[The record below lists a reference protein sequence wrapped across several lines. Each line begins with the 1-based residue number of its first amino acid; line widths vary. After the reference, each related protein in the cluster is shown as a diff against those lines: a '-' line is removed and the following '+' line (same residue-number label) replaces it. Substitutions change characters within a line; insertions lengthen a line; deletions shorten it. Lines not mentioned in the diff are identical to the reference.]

1 MTRYN
6 PALFLLEP
14 NAMSSLPSLRLKAN
28 ADRRLRAGHLWV
40 YSNEID
46 VAATPLTAFEA
57 GDQAILEAAGG
68 KPLGIVAMSPNNLIC
83 ARLLSRDL
91 KHELD
96 KSLLVHRLNV
106 CLSLRER
113 LFDTPCYRLVYGDS
127 DLLPGL
133 VVDRFFDILV
143 VQLASATM
151 ERHKDEVL
159 AALIQV
165 LKPSGILLKNDSSA
179 RDAEG
184 LQRYVETA
192 YGQVP
197 EWVALEEN
205 GVKFEAPVIEGQ
217 KTGWFYDHRMNRA
230 RLAPYVQGKR
240 VLDLFSYIGG
250 WGVQAAVFG
259 ASEVFCVDASGFALD
274 GVERNAALNGLAE
287 KVTCVEGDVFAA
299 LRELKAA
306 EERFDVVIADPPA
319 FIKRKKDIKNG
330 EAAYRRLNEMAM
342 RMLNKDGILVSASCS
357 MHLAEDSLH
366 QILLQSARHLDRNIQ
381 LLERGAQGPDH
392 PEHMAIAETRYI
404 KSLTVRLLP
413 NS

>member
-1 MTRYN
+1 M
-6 PALFLLEP
+6 
-14 NAMSSLPSLRLKAN
+14 SLPSLRLKAN

-46 VAATPLTAFEA
+46 VAATPLHGFAA

-68 KPLGIVAMSPNNLIC
+68 KALGVVALSPNNLIC
-83 ARLLSRDL
+83 ARLLSRDV
-91 KHELD
+91 KHVLD
-96 KSLLVHRLNV
+96 KSLLVHRINV
-106 CLSLRER
+106 ALSLRER
-113 LFDTPCYRLVYGDS
+113 LFDQPCYRLVFGDS

-165 LKPSGILLKNDSSA
+165 IKPSGILLKNDSAA

-184 LQRYVETA
+184 LERYVETA
-192 YGQVP
+192 FGVVP

-217 KTGWFYDHRMNRA
+217 KTGWFFDHRMNRA
-230 RLAPYVQGKR
+230 RLAPYVKGKR

-250 WGVQAAVFG
+250 WGVQAAAFG
-259 ASEVFCVDASGFALD
+259 ATEVMCVDASAFALD
-274 GVERNAALNGLAE
+274 GVERNAALNGLSE
-287 KVTCVEGDVFAA
+287 KVACIEGDVFAA
-299 LRELKAA
+299 LKELKSA

-319 FIKRKKDIKNG
+319 FIKRKKDLKNG
-330 EAAYRRLNEMAM
+330 EAAYRRLNEAAM
-342 RMLNKDGILVSASCS
+342 RLLNKDGILVSASCS
-357 MHLAEDSLH
+357 MHLPEDDL
-366 QILLQSARHLDRNIQ
+366 QNILLTSARHLDRNIQ

-392 PEHMAIAETRYI
+392 PVHPAIAETRYI
-404 KSLTVRLLP
+404 KSLTCRLLP

>member
-1 MTRYN
+1 M
-6 PALFLLEP
+6 
-14 NAMSSLPSLRLKAN
+14 SLPSLRLKAN

-46 VAATPLTAFEA
+46 VAATPLHGFAA

-68 KPLGIVAMSPNNLIC
+68 KPLGVVAMSPNNLIC
-83 ARLLSRDL
+83 ARLLSRDV
-91 KHELD
+91 KHVLD
-96 KSLLVHRLNV
+96 KSLLVHRIKV
-106 CLSLRER
+106 ALSLRER
-113 LFDTPCYRLVYGDS
+113 LFDQPCYRLVFGDS

-165 LKPSGILLKNDSSA
+165 IKPSGILLKNDSAA

-184 LQRYVETA
+184 LERYVDTVF
-192 YGQVP
+192 GVVP

-217 KTGWFYDHRMNRA
+217 KTGWFFDHRMNRA
-230 RLAPYVQGKR
+230 RLAPYVKGKR

-250 WGVQAAVFG
+250 WGVQAAAFG
-259 ASEVFCVDASGFALD
+259 ATEVMCVDASAFALD
-274 GVERNAALNGLAE
+274 GVERNAALNGLSEQVA
-287 KVTCVEGDVFAA
+287 CIEGDVFAA
-299 LRELKAA
+299 LKELKNA

-319 FIKRKKDIKNG
+319 FIKRKKDLKNG
-330 EAAYRRLNEMAM
+330 EAAYRRLNEAAM
-342 RMLNKDGILVSASCS
+342 RLLNKDGILVSASCS
-357 MHLAEDSLH
+357 MHLPEDDL
-366 QILLQSARHLDRNIQ
+366 QNILLTSARHLDRNIQ
-381 LLERGAQGPDH
+381 LLERGGQGPDH
-392 PEHMAIAETRYI
+392 PVHPAITETRYI
-404 KSLTVRLLP
+404 KSLTCRLLP

>member
-1 MTRYN
+1 M
-6 PALFLLEP
+6 
-14 NAMSSLPSLRLKAN
+14 SLPSLRLKAN

-46 VAATPLTAFEA
+46 VAATPLNLFQP
-57 GDQAILEAAGG
+57 GDQAVLEAAGG
-68 KPLGIVAMSPNNLIC
+68 KALGIVAMSPNNLIC
-83 ARLLSRDL
+83 ARLLSRDV
-91 KHELD
+91 KHVLD

-106 CLSLRER
+106 ALSLRER
-113 LFDTPCYRLVYGDS
+113 LFDTPHYRLVYGDS

-133 VVDRFFDILV
+133 VVDRFGDHLV

-151 ERHKDEVL
+151 EQAKNAVIE
-159 AALIQV
+159 ALVQV
-165 LKPSGILLKNDSSA
+165 LKPRGILFKNDSAA

-184 LQRYVETA
+184 LTRYVETA
-192 YGQVP
+192 FGVVP

-205 GVKFEAPVIEGQ
+205 GVKFEAPVQGGQ

-230 RLAPYVQGKR
+230 RLAPYVKGKR
-240 VLDLFSYIGG
+240 VLDLFSYVGG
-250 WGVQAAVFG
+250 WGVQAAAFG
-259 ASEVFCVDASGFALD
+259 ASEVFCVDGSALALD
-274 GVERNAALNGLAE
+274 GVERNATLNGFAE

-299 LRELKAA
+299 LRELKSA

-330 EAAYRRLNEMAM
+330 EAAYRRLNETAM
-342 RMLNKDGILVSASCS
+342 RLLNKDGILVSASCS
-357 MHLAEDSLH
+357 MHLEEDNL
-366 QILLQSARHLDRNIQ
+366 QNILLTSARHLDRNIQ

-392 PEHMAIAETRYI
+392 PVHPAINETRYI

>member
-1 MTRYN
+1 
-6 PALFLLEP
+6 
-14 NAMSSLPSLRLKAN
+14 MSSLPSLRLKAN

-46 VAATPLTAFEA
+46 VAATPLHGFAA

-83 ARLLSRDL
+83 ARLLSRDV
-91 KHELD
+91 KHVLD

-113 LFDTPCYRLVYGDS
+113 LFDKPCYRLVYGES

-151 ERHKDEVL
+151 EAHKDDVL

-165 LKPSGILLKNDSSA
+165 LKPSGILFKNDSSA

-184 LQRYVETA
+184 LERYVATA
-192 YGQVP
+192 YGAVP

-230 RLAPYVQGKR
+230 RLAPYVKGKR

-250 WGVQAAVFG
+250 WGVQAAAFG
-259 ASEVFCVDASGFALD
+259 ASEVFCVDASAFALD
-274 GVERNAALNGLAE
+274 GVERNATLNGFAE

-299 LRELKAA
+299 LRELKSA

-330 EAAYRRLNEMAM
+330 EAAYRRLNETAM
-342 RMLNKDGILVSASCS
+342 RLLNKDGILVSASCS
-357 MHLAEDSLH
+357 MHLPEDDL
-366 QILLQSARHLDRNIQ
+366 QNILLGSARHLDRNIQ

-392 PEHMAIAETRYI
+392 PVHPAINETRYI

>member
-1 MTRYN
+1 
-6 PALFLLEP
+6 
-14 NAMSSLPSLRLKAN
+14 MSSLPSLRLKAN

-46 VAATPLTAFEA
+46 VAATPLHGFAA
-57 GDQAILEAAGG
+57 GDQAVLEAAGG

-83 ARLLSRDL
+83 ARLLSRDV
-91 KHELD
+91 KHVLD

-113 LFDTPCYRLVYGDS
+113 LFDKPCYRLVYGDS

-151 ERHKDEVL
+151 EAHKDDVL

-165 LKPSGILLKNDSSA
+165 CKPSGILFKNDSSA

-184 LQRYVETA
+184 LERYVATA
-192 YGQVP
+192 YGEVP

-230 RLAPYVQGKR
+230 RLAPYVKGKR

-250 WGVQAAVFG
+250 WGVQAAAFG
-259 ASEVFCVDASGFALD
+259 ASEVFCVDASAFALD
-274 GVERNAALNGLAE
+274 GVERNATLNGFAE

-299 LRELKAA
+299 LRELKSA

-330 EAAYRRLNEMAM
+330 EAAYRRLNETAM
-342 RMLNKDGILVSASCS
+342 RLLNKDGILVSASCS
-357 MHLAEDSLH
+357 MHLEEDNL
-366 QILLQSARHLDRNIQ
+366 QNILLTSARHLDRNIQ

-392 PEHMAIAETRYI
+392 PVHPAIPETRYI
-404 KSLTVRLLP
+404 KSLTCRLLP

>member
-1 MTRYN
+1 MTL
-6 PALFLLEP
+6 PA
-14 NAMSSLPSLRLKAN
+14 LRLKPN

-46 VAATPLTAFEA
+46 VAATPLHQFQP
-57 GDQAILEAAGG
+57 GDQAVLEAAGG

-83 ARLLSRDL
+83 ARLLSRDV
-91 KHELD
+91 KHVLD

-106 CLSLRER
+106 ALSLRER
-113 LFDTPCYRLVYGDS
+113 LFDKPFYRLVYGDS

-133 VVDRFFDILV
+133 VVDRFGDHLV
-143 VQLASATM
+143 VQLASASM
-151 ERHKDEVL
+151 ERAKDAVIE
-159 AALIQV
+159 ALVQV
-165 LKPSGILLKNDSSA
+165 LKPRGILFKNDSAA

-184 LQRYVETA
+184 LERYVDTA
-192 YGQVP
+192 FGVVP
-197 EWVALEEN
+197 EWVDLEEN
-205 GVKFEAPVIEGQ
+205 GVKFQAPVLEGQ

-230 RLAPYVQGKR
+230 RLAPYVNGKR

-250 WGVQAAVFG
+250 WGVQAAAFG

-274 GVERNAALNGLAE
+274 GVERNATLNGVAE

-299 LRELKAA
+299 LKELKSA
-306 EERFDVVIADPPA
+306 EERFDVIVADPPA

-330 EAAYRRLNEMAM
+330 EAAYRRLNETAM

-357 MHLAEDSLH
+357 MHLEEDNL
-366 QILLQSARHLDRNIQ
+366 QNILLTSARHLDRNIQ

-392 PEHMAIAETRYI
+392 PVHPAIAETRYI

>member
-1 MTRYN
+1 M
-6 PALFLLEP
+6 
-14 NAMSSLPSLRLKAN
+14 SLPSLRLKAN

-46 VAATPLTAFEA
+46 VAATPLNAFAA

-68 KPLGIVAMSPNNLIC
+68 KPLGVVALSPNNLIC
-83 ARLLSRDL
+83 ARLLSRDI
-91 KHELD
+91 KHVLD
-96 KSLLVHRLNV
+96 KSLLVHRINV
-106 CLSLRER
+106 ALSLRER
-113 LFDTPCYRLVYGDS
+113 LFDKPCYRLIYGDS

-151 ERHKDEVL
+151 ERHKDDVL

-165 LKPSGILLKNDSSA
+165 VKPSGILFKNDSAA

-184 LQRYVETA
+184 LERYVDTA
-192 YGQVP
+192 FGVVP

-230 RLAPYVQGKR
+230 RLAPYVKGKR

-250 WGVQAAVFG
+250 WGVQAAAFG
-259 ASEVFCVDASGFALD
+259 ATEVMCVDASSFALD
-274 GVERNAALNGLAE
+274 GVERNATLNGLSE
-287 KVTCVEGDVFAA
+287 QVICVEGDAFAA
-299 LRELKAA
+299 LKELKSA
-306 EERFDVVIADPPA
+306 EERFDVVIVDPPA
-319 FIKRKKDIKNG
+319 FIKRKKDMKNG
-330 EAAYRRLNEMAM
+330 EAAYRRLNEQAM
-342 RMLNKDGILVSASCS
+342 RLLNKDGILVSASCS
-357 MHLAEDSLH
+357 MHLPEDDL
-366 QILLQSARHLDRNIQ
+366 QNILLTSARHLDRNIQ

-392 PEHMAIAETRYI
+392 PVHPAILETRYI
-404 KSLTVRLLP
+404 KSLTCRLLP

>member
-1 MTRYN
+1 
-6 PALFLLEP
+6 
-14 NAMSSLPSLRLKAN
+14 MSSLPSLRLKAN

-46 VAATPLTAFEA
+46 VAATPLHGFAA
-57 GDQAILEAAGG
+57 GDQAVLEAAGG

-83 ARLLSRDL
+83 ARLLSRDV
-91 KHELD
+91 KHVLD

-113 LFDTPCYRLVYGDS
+113 LFDKPCYRLVYGDS

-151 ERHKDEVL
+151 EAHKDDVL

-165 LKPSGILLKNDSSA
+165 CKPSGILFKNDSSA

-184 LQRYVETA
+184 LERYVATA
-192 YGQVP
+192 YGEVP

-230 RLAPYVQGKR
+230 RLAPYVKGKR

-250 WGVQAAVFG
+250 WGVQAAAFG
-259 ASEVFCVDASGFALD
+259 ASEVFCVDASAFALD
-274 GVERNAALNGLAE
+274 GVERNATLNGFAE

-299 LRELKAA
+299 LRELKSA

-330 EAAYRRLNEMAM
+330 EAAYRRLNETAM
-342 RMLNKDGILVSASCS
+342 RLLNKDGILVSASCS
-357 MHLAEDSLH
+357 MHLEEDNL
-366 QILLQSARHLDRNIQ
+366 QNILLTSARHLDRNIQ

-392 PEHMAIAETRYI
+392 PVHPAIAETRYI

>member
-1 MTRYN
+1 M
-6 PALFLLEP
+6 
-14 NAMSSLPSLRLKAN
+14 SLPSLRLKAN

-46 VAATPLTAFEA
+46 VTATPLSGFAA
-57 GDQAILEAAGG
+57 GDQAVLEAAGG

-83 ARLLSRDL
+83 ARLLSRDV
-91 KHELD
+91 KHVLD

-113 LFDTPCYRLVYGDS
+113 LFDKPCYRLVYGDS

-151 ERHKDEVL
+151 ERHKDDVL

-165 LKPSGILLKNDSSA
+165 CKPSGVLFKNDSAA

-184 LQRYVETA
+184 LERYVDTA
-192 YGQVP
+192 FGVVP

-230 RLAPYVQGKR
+230 RLAPYVKGKR

-250 WGVQAAVFG
+250 WGVQAAAFG
-259 ASEVFCVDASGFALD
+259 ASDVMCVDASGFALD
-274 GVERNAALNGLAE
+274 GVERNAALNGLTDQVA
-287 KVTCVEGDVFAA
+287 CVEGDVFEA
-299 LRELKAA
+299 LKQLKSA
-306 EERFDVVIADPPA
+306 EERFDVIIADPPA
-319 FIKRKKDIKNG
+319 FIKRKKDQKNG
-330 EAAYRRLNEMAM
+330 EGAYRRLNEQAM
-342 RMLNKDGILVSASCS
+342 RLLNKDGILVSASCS
-357 MHLAEDSLH
+357 MHLEEDNL
-366 QILLQSARHLDRNIQ
+366 QNILLTSARHLDRNIQ

-392 PEHMAIAETRYI
+392 PVHPAINETRYI

-413 NS
+413 SS

>member
-1 MTRYN
+1 M
-6 PALFLLEP
+6 
-14 NAMSSLPSLRLKAN
+14 SLPSLRLKAN

-46 VAATPLTAFEA
+46 VAATPLNGFAA

-68 KPLGIVAMSPNNLIC
+68 KPLGIVALSPNNLIC
-83 ARLLSRDL
+83 ARLLSRDV
-91 KHELD
+91 KHVLD
-96 KSLLVHRLNV
+96 KSLLVHRINV
-106 CLSLRER
+106 ALSLRDR
-113 LFDTPCYRLVYGDS
+113 LFDKPCYRLVYGDS

-151 ERHKDEVL
+151 ERHKDDVL

-165 LKPSGILLKNDSSA
+165 VKPSGILLKNDSAA

-184 LQRYVETA
+184 LERYVDTA
-192 YGQVP
+192 FGVVP

-250 WGVQAAVFG
+250 WGVQAAAFG
-259 ASEVFCVDASGFALD
+259 ATEVMCVDASSFALD
-274 GVERNAALNGLAE
+274 GVERNATLNGLSE
-287 KVTCVEGDVFAA
+287 QVVCVEGDAFAA
-299 LRELKAA
+299 LKELKSA
-306 EERFDVVIADPPA
+306 EERFDVVIVDPPA
-319 FIKRKKDIKNG
+319 FIKRKKDMKNG
-330 EAAYRRLNEMAM
+330 EAAYRRLNEQAM
-342 RMLNKDGILVSASCS
+342 RLLNKDGILVSASCS
-357 MHLAEDSLH
+357 MHLPEDDL
-366 QILLQSARHLDRNIQ
+366 QNILLTSARHLDRNIQ

-392 PEHMAIAETRYI
+392 PVHPAIAETRYI
-404 KSLTVRLLP
+404 KSLTCRLLP

>member
-1 MTRYN
+1 M
-6 PALFLLEP
+6 
-14 NAMSSLPSLRLKAN
+14 SLPSLRLKAN

-46 VAATPLTAFEA
+46 VAATPLNGFAA
-57 GDQAILEAAGG
+57 GDQAILETTGG

-83 ARLLSRDL
+83 ARLLSRDV
-91 KHELD
+91 KHVLD
-96 KSLLVHRLNV
+96 KSLLVHRINV
-106 CLSLRER
+106 ALSLRDR
-113 LFDTPCYRLVYGDS
+113 LFDKPCYRLVYGDS

-143 VQLASATM
+143 VQLASAAM
-151 ERHKDEVL
+151 ERHKDDVL

-165 LKPSGILLKNDSSA
+165 CKPSGILLKNDSAA

-184 LQRYVETA
+184 LERYVETPF
-192 YGQVP
+192 GVVP

-205 GVKFEAPVIEGQ
+205 GVKFEAPVIDGQ

-230 RLAPYVQGKR
+230 RLAPYVKGKR

-250 WGVQAAVFG
+250 WGVQAAAFG
-259 ASEVFCVDASGFALD
+259 ASDVMCVDASSFALD
-274 GVERNAALNGLAE
+274 GVERNAALNGLTDQVA
-287 KVTCVEGDVFAA
+287 CVEGDVFEA
-299 LRELKAA
+299 LKQLKAS
-306 EERFDVVIADPPA
+306 EERFDVIVADPPA
-319 FIKRKKDIKNG
+319 FIKRKKDLKNG
-330 EAAYRRLNEMAM
+330 EGAYRRLNEQAM
-342 RMLNKDGILVSASCS
+342 RLLNKDGILISASCS
-357 MHLAEDSLH
+357 MHLPEDDL
-366 QILLQSARHLDRNIQ
+366 QNILLTSARHLDRNIQ

-392 PEHMAIAETRYI
+392 PVHPAIAETRYI